1 MRKSAPR
8 QIIIQSIIEIWTA
21 IEEGCIIVKIAVLVI
36 LVLIILLPVTIIIL
50 ICRAG
55 MKEKEEAAKGAEH
68 TWNPN
73 R

>member
-21 IEEGCIIVKIAVLVI
+21 IEEGCIIVKMAVLVI

-50 ICRAG
+50 ICRG
-55 MKEKEEAAKGAEH
+55 EMREKEKAERDAKH
-68 TWNPN
+68 TWKLN